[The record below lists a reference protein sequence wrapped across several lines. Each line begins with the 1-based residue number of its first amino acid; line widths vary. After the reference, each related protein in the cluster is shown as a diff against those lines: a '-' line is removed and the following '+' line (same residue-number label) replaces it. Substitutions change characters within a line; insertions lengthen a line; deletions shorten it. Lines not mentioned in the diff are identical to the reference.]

1 MAIDPN
7 DVQLT
12 AAQRRL
18 VAELAEREG
27 RSPQDVLADLIA
39 PAEVRRRNGSR
50 TASTESAHKLGKRL
64 GLYAALEDGPSDLS
78 TNSRYMEGFGQ
89 HADRTGTD

>member
-12 AAQRRL
+12 AAQRQL
-18 VAELAEREG
+18 IASLAEQQG

-39 PAEVRRRNGSR
+39 PAGVRRRNGSR
-50 TASTESAHKLGKRL
+50 AAPTESAHELGQRL
-64 GLYAALEDGPSDLS
+64 GLYAALEDGPPDLS
-78 TNSRYMEGFGQ
+78 TNRRYMEGFGQ
-89 HADRTGTD
+89 RADRTGSH